1 MGVRGEEVSALRMR
15 PEGPI
20 SKGCSHPPLPR
31 VQLDGTGQ
39 ERSGPGRRLPPLVLL
54 PLFVEVSEAIP
65 WEQEAG
71 PHLPIPPTRDTENAA
86 ASGLLWL
93 WNTFPLLLEVTL
105 FAVRS
110 EACVPRAV
118 AP

>member
-39 ERSGPGRRLPPLVLL
+39 ERSGPGRRLAPLVLL

-65 WEQEAG
+65 GSRRQG
-71 PHLPIPPTRDTENAA
+71 PTSPSPPPGTQKMRLHLVCCGFGIH
-86 ASGLLWL
+86 
-93 WNTFPLLLEVTL
+93 FP
-105 FAVRS
+105 S
-110 EACVPRAV
+110 S
-118 AP
+118 